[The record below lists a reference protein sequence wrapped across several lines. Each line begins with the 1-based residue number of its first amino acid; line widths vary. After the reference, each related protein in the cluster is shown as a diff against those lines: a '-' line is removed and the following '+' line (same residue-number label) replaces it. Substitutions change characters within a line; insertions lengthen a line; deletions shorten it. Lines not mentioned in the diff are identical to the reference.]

1 MLWRFKVKESMHFVE
16 QKQTLVKMK
25 RNRKCKIPHTV
36 LERRTLCFS
45 SYKNRKLKVK
55 LWWVGAR
62 EKKGGYFLYYFFWCS
77 YRLPRCHFSQAI
89 SPCLR
94 RTSCS
99 YHVTYMFLS
108 STLYSCLNVKGLLS
122 RDRRDIWSLSGC
134 SGTRTHN
141 HLVRE
146 RALSHAKLP

>member
-36 LERRTLCFS
+36 LERRTLCLS
-45 SYKNRKLKVK
+45 SYKNLILTVK
-55 LWWVGAR
+55 LWQVGAR
-62 EKKGGYFLYYFFWCS
+62 EKREGIFCTTFLCS
-77 YRLPRCHFSQAI
+77 YRLPRGHFPQAI

-108 STLYSCLNVKGLLS
+108 STLYSCLNVKGTLMQFWIS
-122 RDRRDIWSLSGC
+122 ASVFVVIW
-134 SGTRTHN
+134 
-141 HLVRE
+141 
-146 RALSHAKLP
+146 K

>member
-16 QKQTLVKMK
+16 QKQTLVKMR

-62 EKKGGYFLYYFFWCS
+62 EKREGIFCTTFFGALTVCHDVTFHKLFPHVWEERRVLIMSRTCFCHPHSIVAWMLRGSFLETG
-77 YRLPRCHFSQAI
+77 AI
-89 SPCLR
+89 SE
-94 RTSCS
+94 
-99 YHVTYMFLS
+99 V
-108 STLYSCLNVKGLLS
+108 
-122 RDRRDIWSLSGC
+122 
-134 SGTRTHN
+134 
-141 HLVRE
+141 
-146 RALSHAKLP
+146 